1 MKLCKENTEKQTH
14 IHAHTHML
22 WFYEA
27 FCPSKPGQNK
37 CRESSKKPLLYQQML
52 KARSCIESKWD
63 VQTSS
68 SGPKQIQAKKYL
80 HRMTEKQRKAV
91 ETNFLF
97 KRDMLISS
105 EK

>member
-1 MKLCKENTEKQTH
+1 
-14 IHAHTHML
+14 
-22 WFYEA
+22 
-27 FCPSKPGQNK
+27 
-37 CRESSKKPLLYQQML
+37 ML

-63 VQTSS
+63 MPDFLPSDQTNTS
-68 SGPKQIQAKKYL
+68 KKIFAG
-80 HRMTEKQRKAV
+80 MTEKQRKAV